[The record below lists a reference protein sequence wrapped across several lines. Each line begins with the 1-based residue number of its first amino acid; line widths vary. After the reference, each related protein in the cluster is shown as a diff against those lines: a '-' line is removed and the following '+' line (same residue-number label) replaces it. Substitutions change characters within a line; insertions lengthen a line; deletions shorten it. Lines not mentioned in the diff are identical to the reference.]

1 MTALMECPIA
11 GLTDIR
17 PLAGMSA
24 HMPVQISAQAKCLTT
39 GLTDIRPLTSMNAHM
54 NGQMSALIECLTTGL
69 TDIRPLV
76 GMNAH
81 MNGQMSALAK
91 CPIAGLTDIRPLA
104 GMSAHMPDQCRRAGE
119 RPGTSGA
126 WKHGMTS
133 YMNDTNNR
141 RMSVIKHYDK
151 NSLPPERDRRY
162 STVNESV
169 CERPVFNCRISE
181 PE

>member
-1 MTALMECPIA
+1 M
-11 GLTDIR
+11 GGQIR
-17 PLAGMSA
+17 ELA
-24 HMPVQISAQAKCLTT
+24 
-39 GLTDIRPLTSMNAHM
+39 
-54 NGQMSALIECLTTGL
+54 ECLTTGL

-76 GMNAH
+76 GRQQTGMNMH
-81 MNGQMSALAK
+81 MAGQMSALME
-91 CPIAGLTDIRPLA
+91 CLTAGLTDIRPLV
-104 GMSAHMPDQCRRAGE
+104 GMNAHMPDQCRRVGE
-119 RPGTSGA
+119 CPGTSGA

-141 RMSVIKHYDK
+141 RISVIKHYDK